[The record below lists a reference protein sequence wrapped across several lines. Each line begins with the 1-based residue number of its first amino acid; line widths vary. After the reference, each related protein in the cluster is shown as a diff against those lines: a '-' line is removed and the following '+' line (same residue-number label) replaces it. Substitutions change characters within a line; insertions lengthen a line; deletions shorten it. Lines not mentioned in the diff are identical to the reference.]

1 MFERLAKFRPFE
13 PRRIAPGTK
22 LAMHSNDNLPGF
34 RRSAGRHQRPNPALV
49 CHWYLIGDRL
59 ECRWEVDA
67 NGEPSIGDLDH
78 ERIAGRPT
86 GPPSMRPRRVQGC
99 GELVEG

>member
-1 MFERLAKFRPFE
+1 MLEKLAKFQPFE

-34 RRSAGRHQRPNPALV
+34 RRSAGRHQRPNPAPV
-49 CHWYLIGDRL
+49 CHWYLIDGRL

-67 NGEPSIGDLDH
+67 NGGPSIGDLDH
-78 ERIAGRPT
+78 ERIADQPT
-86 GPPSMRPRRVQGC
+86 GLAIDAPTPRSRC